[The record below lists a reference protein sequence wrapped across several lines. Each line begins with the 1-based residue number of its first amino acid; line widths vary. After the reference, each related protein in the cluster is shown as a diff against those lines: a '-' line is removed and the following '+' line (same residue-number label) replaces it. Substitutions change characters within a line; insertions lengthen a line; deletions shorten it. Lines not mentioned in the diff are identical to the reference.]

1 MGSVAGALSAGKG
14 RNVTAGTATAVA
26 TSLALGIAVSRM
38 PHPELLII
46 AMGLLG
52 LVAAVIVRFGK
63 LGLPL
68 LLLVVT
74 PLIPVVS
81 GVYGQ
86 PRSYA
91 GIDGSTIRT
100 FGVATLAA
108 VAALIAGQGAAVQR
122 SRLVLVRGVLLALA
136 AVGLVAAVFTSVD
149 SADFLKLASQSA
161 GQPILYALMLT
172 IFVGLLSSDG
182 ETEEKLL
189 SAWCLAT
196 IGEGLIVAAQLGTG
210 AAYDPLRGITRA
222 QGTMGADALGA
233 FALFGIFGAISLY
246 RHASTRRGRQLAI
259 VAAVAG
265 MGTLF
270 ASLSRGPVIALG
282 VALAVLIVTRRPT
295 ALHGRRIAGVLL
307 LVTLAAASIYLTHGL
322 WERRLG
328 ASTTAGFDRPA
339 TWVGGL
345 RLVEDHPAVGVGA
358 THMIE
363 VITFS
368 SRYSDTSFGV
378 NGAVPHNAWLFVTA
392 ANGVTYGI
400 LLVILTVA
408 LISAI
413 AQKKRQAEDHYLTVG
428 LIAVGVVFFV
438 NNLFNHPEI
447 MLYVVLALSVL
458 TSTRRPGAS
467 S

>member
-1 MGSVAGALSAGKG
+1 MGSVAGALGAGKG
-14 RNVTAGTATAVA
+14 KSMAAGTAMAVA

-38 PHPELLII
+38 PHPELLIVVI
-46 AMGLLG
+46 GLLG
-52 LVAAVIVRFGK
+52 LMAAIIVRFGK

-86 PRSYA
+86 PRSYV

-100 FGVATLAA
+100 FGVAALAT
-108 VAALIAGQGAAVQR
+108 VAALTVGQGAAVQR
-122 SRLVLVRGVLLALA
+122 TRLVLVRGVLLALA
-136 AVGLVAAVFTSVD
+136 AVGLVASAFTSVG

-172 IFVGLLSSDG
+172 IFVGLLSSDS
-182 ETEEKLL
+182 EAKEKLL
-189 SAWCLAT
+189 AAWCLAT
-196 IGEGLIVAAQLGTG
+196 IGEGLIVAVQLGTG

-233 FALFGIFGAISLY
+233 FALFGIFGAVSLY
-246 RHASTRRGRQLAI
+246 RHASNRKGRQLAI

-270 ASLSRGPVIALG
+270 ASLSRGPVIALA
-282 VALAVLIVTRRPT
+282 VALGILIVTRRPT
-295 ALHGRRIAGVLL
+295 ALHGRRIAGILL
-307 LVTLAAASIYLTHGL
+307 LITLAAASIYLTHGL
-322 WERRLG
+322 WEKRLG

-358 THMIE
+358 THIVE
-363 VITFS
+363 AITS
-368 SRYSDTSFGV
+368 APRYSDTSFGV
-378 NGAVPHNAWLFVTA
+378 DGAVPHDAWLFVTA
-392 ANGVTYGI
+392 ANGVPYGM

-408 LISAI
+408 LIFVI
-413 AQKKRQAEDHYLTVG
+413 AQKKRRAEDHYLTVG

-447 MLYVVLALSVL
+447 MLYVVLAVSVL
-458 TSTRRPGAS
+458 TSAERRAAS